1 MQELTV
7 LAAVE
12 KLEEVQEF
20 LGQALTEYQCDDM
33 LRMQFEIAV
42 EEIFVNVAYYAYP
55 PDEGDTVT
63 IRCERLTDP
72 DRISVT
78 FEDRGIPYDPLAHP
92 DPDVTLGAEE
102 RKIGGL
108 GIYMVKQ
115 SMDNVV
121 YRNEGGHN
129 ILTIEK
135 NLSESAADE

>member
-55 PDEGDTVT
+55 PDEGGY
-63 IRCERLTDP
+63 RN
-72 DRISVT
+72 
-78 FEDRGIPYDPLAHP
+78 DPLRAP
-92 DPDVTLGAEE
+92 
-102 RKIGGL
+102 
-108 GIYMVKQ
+108 
-115 SMDNVV
+115 
-121 YRNEGGHN
+121 YRSGSDQRHLRG
-129 ILTIEK
+129 
-135 NLSESAADE
+135 